1 MEEKQSNFSFSDFR
15 RKLKETP
22 RTGGRLSLGRN
33 TSRWSSLYNNA
44 VGESFTYEEI
54 ISIIRHGNPHELRRL
69 SKYYYRTNG
78 AYRNN
83 INFLASLPRYDTVIS
98 PIYDLKKKKDKDKI
112 TNLFYKAN
120 SFIDDLNV
128 SVTFAHITQELLING
143 FYYGIMREDE
153 GKPTVQDL
161 PIHYC
166 RTRFKDY
173 NGLDLLEFDL
183 YYFDGITDEELRAE
197 ALKNFPRQVE
207 LAYRKLAKGRRTS
220 NWIEIPASMGGIAF
234 SYGDRTPLLVSAIP
248 ELQKLEEATQRESK
262 RDENELYK
270 LLIQKMP
277 IDNKGELVFQLD
289 EVADI
294 HASVAEM
301 IGDIDTLDVLT
312 TFGDTSLESIQD
324 STAAS
329 QSADRIEKYKTNA
342 YDALGRSA
350 ILFNADGSASLA
362 YSIKKD
368 EALMKSITD
377 IYANWLKFQINF
389 HFATSTCRFD
399 FVILPTTNFN
409 YKDVQSQYF
418 SGAQYGYSKMYAGV
432 ALGIKQSA
440 QLSLMNFE
448 NDILGMTEKMIPLQ
462 SSYTSSGKELEKV
475 AEKEGN
481 SSNATDLTDSG
492 GRPSLDDTDKSEKT
506 QSNIDSQG

>member
-1 MEEKQSNFSFSDFR
+1 MEEKHSNFSFSDFR

-22 RTGGRLSLGRN
+22 RTGGRLSLGRSN
-33 TSRWSSLYNNA
+33 SSRWSALYDNS
-44 VGESFTYEEI
+44 VGESFSFDEI
-54 ISIIRHGNPHELRRL
+54 VSIIRHGNPNELRRL

-78 AYRNN
+78 NYRNN

-98 PIYDLKKKKDKDKI
+98 PIYDLNKKKNNEKI
-112 TNLFYKAN
+112 VSLFYKAN
-120 SFIDDLNV
+120 SFVDDLNV
-128 SVTFAHITQELLING
+128 PVTFTHVSQELLING
-143 FYYGIMREDE
+143 VYYGIMREDD
-153 GKPTVQDL
+153 GKPTIQDL
-161 PIHYC
+161 PINYC

-183 YYFDGITDEELRAE
+183 HYFDSIGDKELRE
-197 ALKNFPRQVE
+197 ESLKNFPRQVE
-207 LAYRKLAKGRRTS
+207 LAYRKLSKGRRTS
-220 NWIEIPASMGGIAF
+220 NWIEIPSSMGGVSF
-234 SYGDRTPLLVSAIP
+234 TYGDRTPLLVSAIP
-248 ELQKLEEATQRESK
+248 ELQKLEEATQREST

-301 IGDIDTLDVLT
+301 ISDIDTLDVLT

-329 QSADRIEKYKTNA
+329 QSSDRIEKYKTNA

-389 HFATSTCRFD
+389 HFSTSVCHFD
-399 FVILPTTNFN
+399 FTILPTTAFNF
-409 YKDVQSQYF
+409 KETQAQYF

-432 ALGIKQSA
+432 ALGIKQTA
-440 QLSLMNFE
+440 QLSLMDFE
-448 NDILGMTEKMIPLQ
+448 NEVLGMTEKMVPLQ
-462 SSYTSSGKELEKV
+462 SSYTSSGKSEEKSSD
-475 AEKEGN
+475 EKTTIDL
-481 SSNATDLTDSG
+481 SNSG
-492 GRPSLDDTDKSEKT
+492 GRPSLDDTEKSEKT
-506 QSNIDSQG
+506 QTNIDSQG